1 MTLKEQAYAIIDGFT
16 EKQLK
21 GFVDLFSDP
30 EIDCEAAERKRR
42 IDASLSRLTEIF
54 LDGSSDPWIM
64 NHIEEHL
71 QKYRAKGYSEM
82 EAQIYAFQYEIGRE
96 EVLFG
101 AVMNLT
107 KRGYALEEISKYL
120 EIPLKVVKEMVDYLR
135 LYKLI
140 ENETDKNTDSTDE
153 KSNQEED
160 QEA

>member
-42 IDASLSRLTEIF
+42 IDASLSRLAEIF

-64 NHIEEHL
+64 NHIKEQL
-71 QKYRAKGYSEM
+71 QKYRAKGYSE
-82 EAQIYAFQYEIGRE
+82 IGQK

>member
-21 GFVDLFSDP
+21 GFVDLFSEP
-30 EIDCEAAERKRR
+30 EIDCEANECKHE
-42 IDASLSRLTEIF
+42 IEASLHRLAEIY
-54 LDGSSDPWIM
+54 LDGNSDPRIL
-64 NHIEEHL
+64 NQIEE
-71 QKYRAKGYSEM
+71 QIEKCRAKGYSEM
-82 EAQIYAFQYEIGRE
+82 KAHIYAFQYEIGRK